1 LEEKSA
7 EITNR
12 VKHFILSEFLPN
24 EDPDALNEDTPLLSN
39 AILDSIATIKLVN
52 YLEEQYDVHF
62 EPHEMSFDY
71 LNTIADIT
79 ATIRKKLALK
89 G

>member
-1 LEEKSA
+1 MADEST
-7 EITNR
+7 EIIDKI
-12 VKHFILSEFLPN
+12 KHFILSEFLPG
-24 EDPDALNEDTPLLSN
+24 EDPNALDKDTPLISN

-52 YLEEQYDVHF
+52 YLEEHYDVHF

-71 LNTIADIT
+71 VNTIADIT
-79 ATIRKKLALK
+79 ATIRKKLAVK

>member
-1 LEEKSA
+1 MAEEST
-7 EITNR
+7 EIDDK
-12 VKHFILSEFLPN
+12 VKQFILSEFLPG
-24 EDPDALNEDTPLLSN
+24 EDPGALDKDTPLLTN

-79 ATIRKKLALK
+79 ATIRKKLAVK